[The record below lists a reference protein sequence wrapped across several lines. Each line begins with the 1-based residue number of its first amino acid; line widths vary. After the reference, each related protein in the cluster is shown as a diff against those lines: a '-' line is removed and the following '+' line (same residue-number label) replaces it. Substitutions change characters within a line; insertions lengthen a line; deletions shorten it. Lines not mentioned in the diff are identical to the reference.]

1 MSVTVVGCFREIK
14 MRGAH
19 VAYIVLGLLAAFGAV
34 VLGAEAYRLSLDGRL
49 TASWIAGIAGAL
61 AYVAFLCGRMG
72 TSNFKL

>member
-1 MSVTVVGCFREIK
+1 
-14 MRGAH
+14 
-19 VAYIVLGLLAAFGAV
+19 LLAAFGAA

-61 AYVAFLCGRMG
+61 AYVAFLSGRMG